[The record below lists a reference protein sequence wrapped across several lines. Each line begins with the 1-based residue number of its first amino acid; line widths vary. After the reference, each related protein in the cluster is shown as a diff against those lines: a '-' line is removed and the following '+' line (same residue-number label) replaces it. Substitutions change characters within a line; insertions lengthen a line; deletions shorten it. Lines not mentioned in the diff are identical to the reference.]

1 MNIGTSL
8 KTISKNQLCSFIGTG
23 GYVELAET
31 DVLSDGS
38 IVTAAAVLPLLNSRN
53 DKGDGILPPGYQK
66 VEFLAS
72 SGTQYIELPDRF
84 NFGQDPETNSGILL
98 KTSDYETKATNYA
111 FTVPVTTSAGSMPKS
126 EFYIGRRSANES
138 IFRVGLNGVYGLGEQ
153 YIDGKV
159 YEASINFLNSGD
171 MVVGEKSQNILYNPA
186 AYGAPFRI
194 LRSGTVCRLYE
205 VHTSSREELTHS
217 LIPAL
222 DLAGEPCMFDTV
234 TKQPFYNDGTGS
246 FRVGIATLQQVR
258 ELQLPDNT
266 GNAVRTLYVSLPQE
280 ARTDFTAQ
288 KHLSYL
294 TDSLN
299 WSLNVQYRDGD
310 IPADYTKVDFLESTG
325 TQNIVVQSPELRYS
339 RLTWNQ
345 EVDIQ
350 FLSDVKSLVGFKGR
364 TGLYWGR
371 FEDKRVGVGTGAMS
385 PAPVTG
391 REKLIFTTRCFTSES
406 TNPEAPYGEWRSTL
420 AAADGSWDTWRNN
433 LPGADIGQDPLFG
446 LFRYGDDEGNLDY
459 NPGSIRIWSCK
470 CWCDSVSY
478 DLVPVLDKNGVPGMW
493 DKVGKKFLDNSGTG
507 AFIVGIKTLNDVR
520 MLNNVLP
527 DVTAESPDSITL
539 SLPVE
544 ASTDAPAQ
552 KALKDLADRGWSIT
566 VQYREDEIPA
576 GYAKVAFLE
585 SSGTQYIDT
594 EVVTDGTYTI
604 QGRMSTIQRSCSYWG
619 RRTTDGGNV
628 SETFPD
634 GNSILTSDNATRVC
648 INYIKRVANRNAIDI
663 KQVHTYEMK
672 EGQLLLSI
680 DGLVQPLNHLNAWS
694 IKAINNNQLSY
705 YLFWENKLP
714 GVSGLGKAVAA
725 VYSFRMQDGEDKTV
739 LDLIPVI
746 NTDGVPGMYDK
757 VSKKFF
763 ENAGTGQFRV
773 GLASKEAVRNLYL
786 TPDVQEGITI
796 DLSVPA
802 GTTEE
807 DTNTLKANNPNYTFN
822 IQYRS

>member
-38 IVTAAAVLPLLNSRN
+38 IITAAAVLPLLNSRN

-66 VEFLAS
+66 MEFLET
-72 SGTQYIELPDRF
+72 SGTQYILTDLVPDNNWRF
-84 NFGQDPETNSGILL
+84 ETTFYPMGERDAGTIFGQDNEKGVGAKAGFVYKAMLRYGGFADIGSARISLRSVYAQKNTVIYSGNTLKNTLTGAQATVPQSSWTGLYRIAIYANHCVGVITE
-98 KTSDYETKATNYA
+98 KTSARICQLRFWDEVSRMEYA
-111 FTVPVTTSAGSMPKS
+111 
-126 EFYIGRRSANES
+126 N
-138 IFRVGLNGVYGLGEQ
+138 
-153 YIDGKV
+153 
-159 YEASINFLNSGD
+159 
-171 MVVGEKSQNILYNPA
+171 
-186 AYGAPFRI
+186 
-194 LRSGTVCRLYE
+194 
-205 VHTSSREELTHS
+205 

-222 DLAGEPCMFDTV
+222 DTDGTPCMFDTV

-288 KHLSYL
+288 KHLDYL
-294 TDSLN
+294 TSLN

-310 IPADYTKVDFLESTG
+310 IPADYIKVDFLESTG
-325 TQNIVVQSPELRYS
+325 AQNIVVQSPELRYS

-371 FEDKRVGVGTGAMS
+371 FEDKHVGVGTGAMS

-420 AAADGSWDTWRNN
+420 AAADGSWDTWCNN

-478 DLVPVLDKNGVPGMW
+478 DLVPVLDENGVPGMW
-493 DKVGKKFLDNSGTG
+493 DKVSKQFFENSGTG

-520 MLNNVLP
+520 ILNNVLP

-552 KALKDLADRGWSIT
+552 KALKDLAARGWSIT

-619 RRTTDGGNV
+619 RRTTAGGNV

-680 DGLVQPLNHLNAWS
+680 DGLAQPLNHLNAWPV
-694 IKAINNNQLSY
+694 KAINNNQLSY

-725 VYSFRMQDGEDKTV
+725 VYSFRMQDGSGNTV
-739 LDLIPVI
+739 LDFIPVI
-746 NTDGVPGMYDK
+746 NTDGVPGMWDTVGQQFY
-757 VSKKFF
+757 

-786 TPDVQEGITI
+786 TPDVQEGTTI